1 MADNKR
7 LRSMH
12 ITPHEAKSL
21 DLQVEAAVNLHEGRF
36 TVRSTMRESFKQ
48 LARDCYFQ
56 GLMDGAQLFPGA
68 TTSIAPHAA
77 TTKDGD

>member
-7 LRSMH
+7 LRSIH
-12 ITPHEAKSL
+12 ITPDEAKSL

-56 GLMDGAQLFPGA
+56 GLMDGAQLFPA

-77 TTKDGD
+77 TTKAGD